1 MKLVDLNSLDREK
14 TYYHFTPRYN
24 YESICEKRL
33 LAKIGSNANGIEKT
47 PKVFFAIGNL
57 GFLKICDVWINW
69 FIYKIALYDNV
80 LKYNDIS
87 IDEKMNLKRQFKN
100 RFIKGAF
107 YSDDYIIKAFEMMRH
122 ELENDIM
129 FKLNL
134 DESDYDLND
143 IDEAKSNEREEFIN
157 RMYLGNITSL
167 DKVESFNMHTKSNLG
182 INNDKIEKIICENN
196 DSALYILKEIYNKE
210 KQNNMNLKFVFLD
223 KFIEYVYGLNLNVKS
238 QRM

>member
-1 MKLVDLNSLDREK
+1 
-14 TYYHFTPRYN
+14 
-24 YESICEKRL
+24 
-33 LAKIGSNANGIEKT
+33 
-47 PKVFFAIGNL
+47 
-57 GFLKICDVWINW
+57 
-69 FIYKIALYDNV
+69 
-80 LKYNDIS
+80 
-87 IDEKMNLKRQFKN
+87 
-100 RFIKGAF
+100 
-107 YSDDYIIKAFEMMRH
+107 MMRH

-223 KFIEYVYGLNLNVKS
+223 KFIEYVYGLNLNIKS